1 MKRFQ
6 YVKRV
11 LRGGLGFSVR
21 KGLVLILALTVL
33 SGASVWEGAAAL
45 APRGELPEDGY
56 YAATN
61 SFPQNTVVDI
71 TNLETGKSVRAI
83 VSSGLNTPG
92 LLAIISADTASRIGL
107 SAKTIGRIR
116 MTQPED
122 PIAFSRFT
130 EGLVVSGD
138 PDYDPEAMLAGDAR
152 EQEELE
158 RGIPRPSPEKPAETS
173 QKKDAPAYGY
183 EIPKGIEYSD
193 YADYSHGSI
202 VDVRGDSAPAPR
214 PETQAADEWE
224 DDWDDRA
231 YSGYPAGDGESVEK
245 TNYPVW
251 EQGGS
256 VGRLSPAPSVSPSA
270 PQPPA
275 DPWEEAWRESGASRT
290 QGDDQGRF
298 MAEAA
303 ATANAEENES
313 RASARILVQP
323 PPGTVEYTL
332 IPAEERP
339 PAAPPSTE
347 PVPPVRPPAQGAT
360 EALDKSLFID
370 PIEKQREAR
379 AAEEARLAEAARAE
393 EARKAAEAARA
404 EEARKAAEAARAEEA
419 RKAAEAARAAEE
431 ARLAEAARAVPPE
444 VVVKEPEE
452 AGEPKGP
459 WVEPIAAAPVP
470 KAVPPEVVVKEPEES
485 GEPGGPWVEPI
496 AAVPAPKAV
505 PPEVVVKEPEESG
518 EPKGP
523 WVEPIAA
530 APAPQTVPPEVVV
543 KEPEEAG
550 EPKGPWVEPEAPPR
564 RTGGESG
571 EPGIFSVPVNII
583 GELEKGKYYVQLGA
597 YRSAASVES
606 ALLKLD
612 PGYPLNVQ
620 NAGTGDSPMYR
631 LLVGP
636 LNLGESG
643 ALVQRFKGS
652 GYRDAYVRTN

>member
-1 MKRFQ
+1 MEKFQ
-6 YVKRV
+6 HGKGA
-11 LRGGLGFSVR
+11 LSGGPGFFVQR
-21 KGLVLILALTVL
+21 ILVLILALTVL

-45 APRGELPEDGY
+45 APRGELPEDGN

-83 VSSGLNTPG
+83 VSAGLNTPG
-92 LLAIISADTASRIGL
+92 LLAILSADTASRIGL

-158 RGIPRPSPEKPAETS
+158 RGLPRPSPEKPAETPLE
-173 QKKDAPAYGY
+173 ANTPAYGY
-183 EIPKGIEYSD
+183 EIPRGIEYSD

-202 VDVRGDSAPAPR
+202 VDVQGDSPPAPR
-214 PETQAADEWE
+214 PEAQAADDWE

-231 YSGYPAGDGESVEK
+231 YSGYPAGDEESVEN

-256 VGRLSPAPSVSPSA
+256 VGRLSPAQPSSRVSV
-270 PQPPA
+270 PPA
-275 DPWEEAWRESGASRT
+275 DPWEDAWREGEVP
-290 QGDDQGRF
+290 GQGRYL
-298 MAEAA
+298 AEAVS
-303 ATANAEENES
+303 TANTEENES
-313 RASARILVQP
+313 RASARVVVQP
-323 PPGTVEYTL
+323 PPGTVEYAL

-339 PAAPPSTE
+339 PAAPPSAE
-347 PVPPVRPPAQGAT
+347 PAPPVPPPASAET
-360 EALDKSLFID
+360 LDTALFIE

-393 EARKAAEAARA
+393 E
-404 EEARKAAEAARAEEA
+404 EA

-431 ARLAEAARAVPPE
+431 ARLAEAARAEEEARKAAEAARAAEEARLAEAVPPE
-444 VVVKEPEE
+444 VIVKAPEE
-452 AGEPKGP
+452 AGEPRGP
-459 WVEPIAAAPVP
+459 WVEPPAPEP
-470 KAVPPEVVVKEPEES
+470 APPEVIVK
-485 GEPGGPWVEPI
+485 
-496 AAVPAPKAV
+496 A
-505 PPEVVVKEPEESG
+505 
-518 EPKGP
+518 
-523 WVEPIAA
+523 
-530 APAPQTVPPEVVV
+530 
-543 KEPEEAG
+543 PEEAG
-550 EPKGPWVEPEAPPR
+550 EPRGPWVEPPAPEPAPPEVIVKAPVETGKPR
-564 RTGGESG
+564 AEPAPPPRQTGGEPG
-571 EPGIFSVPVNII
+571 KPGIFSVPVNII

-597 YRSAASVES
+597 FRSTASVES
-606 ALLKLD
+606 VLLKLD

-620 NAGTGDSPMYR
+620 TAGTGDSTMYR

-652 GYRDAYVRTN
+652 GYRDAYIRSN